1 MPPRRSH
8 KKSRAGCRRCK
19 NRKIKC
25 DEVHPRCGNCA
36 KHGVS
41 CDFSNPDVL
50 EQLTASTTTSA
61 ESIGAPTPSPA
72 PSIITAPRTPSTR
85 PRAPSSPA
93 RPSRPNPSPPTPIY
107 SQPSPTVSISD
118 SSDGDRMLEL
128 RLMHHYT
135 NVTSK
140 TLLINS
146 SAAEDIWQRAVPQ
159 MAFSG
164 NGRTYLAD
172 AILSVAALHLRS
184 MTPDD
189 KVLVRA
195 SHAYSAST
203 LSAYCASLD
212 AGITAE
218 NAEALFLTAT
228 LIAFQ
233 ASASRIFAK
242 DEVDAAGSTNRYAL
256 PLSWFHAFQGVK
268 TVVAT
273 SWLWIRHSPIVKV
286 VIDSQPSFQLN
297 LNPRSPDSFFGH
309 LLEGLEEELMNE
321 DPRLVNTTSQAYSH
335 AVSVINWA
343 HKNYHAAA
351 SLAFPATVSRR
362 FVDLVDAKR
371 PRALAILACF
381 FALLKRMDNVW
392 WLQDVARREVM
403 GLVGMFEPGSK
414 WWRHIEWPVRIALWD
429 GNSIPQD
436 VWGTE
441 LEEQAPDQPG
451 LVNSM
456 IHHIEMM
463 TEMLNQPQPTQAQA
477 QAQPPIPIPDEIL
490 LEPASPD

>member
-36 KHGVS
+36 KHGVP

-50 EQLTASTTTSA
+50 EELAISTNTST

-72 PSIITAPRTPSTR
+72 PTVNFNSAPRTPLPR

-93 RPSRPNPSPPTPIY
+93 RAPRPNPSPPTSVY
-107 SQPSPTVSISD
+107 SQPSIS
-118 SSDGDRMLEL
+118 SSTNTIDHGERMLEL

-140 TLLINS
+140 TLLTNS
-146 SAAEDIWQRAVPQ
+146 PAAEDIWQRAVPQ

-164 NGRTYLAD
+164 NGKTYLAD

-184 MTPDD
+184 MSPND
-189 KVLVRA
+189 KALVRA
-195 SHAYSAST
+195 SHAYSASS
-203 LSAYCASLD
+203 LSAFGASLGS
-212 AGITAE
+212 GITPD
-218 NAEALFLTAT
+218 NAEALQCLSHLCQGRRGFCPWGFNESILP
-228 LIAFQ
+228 
-233 ASASRIFAK
+233 
-242 DEVDAAGSTNRYAL
+242 

-268 TVVAT
+268 TVVAN
-273 SWLWIRHSPIVKV
+273 SWQWIHHSDIVKV
-286 VIDSQPSFQLN
+286 VIDSQPGFQLN

-309 LLEGLEEELMNE
+309 MLEGLNDELMNE
-321 DPRLVNTTSQAYSH
+321 DPRLLSTTTQAYSH
-335 AVSVINWA
+335 AVSVLNWA

-351 SLAFPATVSRR
+351 ALTFPATVSKRY
-362 FVDLVDAKR
+362 VDLVDARR

-403 GLVGMFEPGSK
+403 GLVSLFEPGSK
-414 WWRHIEWPVRIALWD
+414 WWRHLEWPIRIALLD
-429 GNSIPQD
+429 GSSIPQD
-436 VWGTE
+436 IWGTE
-441 LEEQAPDQPG
+441 LEEQAPEQQTVG
-451 LVNSM
+451 SM
-456 IHHIEMM
+456 TQHIEIFA
-463 TEMLNQPQPTQAQA
+463 EMLHQH
-477 QAQPPIPIPDEIL
+477 AQPPIPIADEDLIVPD
-490 LEPASPD
+490 SPD

>member
-36 KHGVS
+36 KHGVP

-50 EQLTASTTTSA
+50 EELAISTNTST
-61 ESIGAPTPSPA
+61 ESVGAPTPSPA
-72 PSIITAPRTPSTR
+72 PTVNFNSAPRTPLTR

-93 RPSRPNPSPPTPIY
+93 RAPRPNPSPPTSVY
-107 SQPSPTVSISD
+107 SQPSIS
-118 SSDGDRMLEL
+118 SSTNTIDHGERMLEL

-140 TLLINS
+140 TLLTNS
-146 SAAEDIWQRAVPQ
+146 PAAEDIWQRAVPQ

-164 NGRTYLAD
+164 NGKTYLAD

-184 MTPDD
+184 MSPND
-189 KVLVRA
+189 KALVRA
-195 SHAYSAST
+195 SHAYSASS
-203 LSAYCASLD
+203 LSAFGASLG
-212 AGITAE
+212 AGITPE

-233 ASASRIFAK
+233 ASASRIFVK
-242 DEVDAAGSTNRYAL
+242 DDGDAAPGDSTVRYVP

-268 TVVAT
+268 TVVAN
-273 SWLWIRHSPIVKV
+273 SWQWIHHSDIVKV
-286 VIDSQPSFQLN
+286 IIDSQPSFQLN

-309 LLEGLEEELMNE
+309 MLEGLADELSNE
-321 DPRLVNTTSQAYSH
+321 DPRLVASTTQAYSH
-335 AVSVINWA
+335 AVSVLNWA

-351 SLAFPATVSRR
+351 ALTFTATVSKRY
-362 FVDLVDAKR
+362 VDLVDARR

-403 GLVGMFEPGSK
+403 GLVSLFEPGSK
-414 WWRHIEWPVRIALWD
+414 WWRHLEWPIRIAVLD
-429 GNSIPQD
+429 GSSIPQD
-436 VWGTE
+436 IWGTE
-441 LEEQAPDQPG
+441 LEEQAPEQQNVLG
-451 LVNSM
+451 SM
-456 IHHIEMM
+456 TQHIEMFA
-463 TEMLNQPQPTQAQA
+463 EMLNQHT
-477 QAQPPIPIPDEIL
+477 QPPIPIADEDLIVPD
-490 LEPASPD
+490 SPD

>member
-36 KHGVS
+36 KHGVP

-50 EQLTASTTTSA
+50 EELAATTNISN
-61 ESIGAPTPSPA
+61 ESIGAPTPSPV
-72 PSIITAPRTPSTR
+72 PSGSINAPRTPLTR

-93 RPSRPNPSPPTPIY
+93 RVPRPNPSPPTSIY
-107 SQPSPTVSISD
+107 SQPSMT
-118 SSDGDRMLEL
+118 SSSSNANHGDRMLEL

-140 TLLINS
+140 TLLTNS
-146 SAAEDIWQRAVPQ
+146 PAAEDIWQRAVPQ

-164 NGRTYLAD
+164 NGKTYLAD

-184 MTPDD
+184 MAPDD
-189 KVLVRA
+189 KALVRA
-195 SHAYSAST
+195 SHSYSASS
-203 LSAYCASLD
+203 LSAYCASLEN
-212 AGITAE
+212 GITAD

-233 ASASRIFAK
+233 ASASRIFVK
-242 DEVDAAGSTNRYAL
+242 DDGDTDPNDPNARYTP

-273 SWLWIRHSPIVKV
+273 SWQWIRHSDIVKV

-309 LLEGLEEELMNE
+309 LLEGLEEELINE
-321 DPRLVNTTSQAYSH
+321 DPRFVATTGQAYSH
-335 AVSVINWA
+335 SVSVINWA

-351 SLAFPATVSRR
+351 ALAFPATVSRR

-392 WLQDVARREVM
+392 WLQDVSRREVM
-403 GLVGMFEPGSK
+403 GLVSMFEPRSK
-414 WWRHIEWPVRIALWD
+414 WWRHLEWPIRIALLD
-429 GNSIPQD
+429 GSSIPQD
-436 VWGTE
+436 IWGTE
-441 LEEQAPDQPG
+441 LEEQQAPQEQG
-451 LVNSM
+451 VVGSM
-456 IHHIEMM
+456 IHHIEMFA
-463 TEMLNQPQPTQAQA
+463 EILNRPPT
-477 QAQPPIPIPDEIL
+477 QPPIPIADEDLIAPD
-490 LEPASPD
+490 SPD

>member
-36 KHGVS
+36 KHGVP

-50 EQLTASTTTSA
+50 EQLTAATPAVSA
-61 ESIGAPTPSPA
+61 ENSIGAPTPSPSA
-72 PSIITAPRTPSTR
+72 TINAPRTPLTR
-85 PRAPSSPA
+85 PRAPSSPV
-93 RPSRPNPSPPTPIY
+93 RVPRPNPSPPTSVY
-107 SQPSPTVSISD
+107 SQPSIS
-118 SSDGDRMLEL
+118 SATSDPNHGDRMLEL

-140 TLLINS
+140 TLLTNS
-146 SAAEDIWQRAVPQ
+146 PAAEDIWQRAVPQ

-164 NGRTYLAD
+164 NGKTYLAD

-184 MTPDD
+184 MAPDD
-189 KVLVRA
+189 KCLVRA
-195 SHAYSAST
+195 SHAYSASS
-203 LSAYCASLD
+203 LSAYCASLE
-212 AGITAE
+212 AGITAD

-233 ASASRIFAK
+233 ASASRLFIK
-242 DEVDAAGSTNRYAL
+242 DDGDTDPGDSISRYTP

-268 TVVAT
+268 TVVAS
-273 SWLWIRHSPIVKV
+273 SWQWICHSDIVKV

-297 LNPRSPDSFFGH
+297 LNPRSPDSYFGH
-309 LLEGLEEELMNE
+309 MLEGLADELMNE
-321 DPRLVNTTSQAYSH
+321 DPRYVAATTQAYSH
-335 AVSVINWA
+335 AVSVLNWA

-351 SLAFPATVSRR
+351 ALAFPATVSRR
-362 FVDLVDAKR
+362 YVDLVDAKR

-392 WLQDVARREVM
+392 WLQDVSRREVM
-403 GLVGMFEPGSK
+403 GLVNLFEPGSK
-414 WWRHIEWPVRIALWD
+414 WWRHLEWPIRIALLD
-429 GNSIPQD
+429 GSTIPQD
-436 VWGTE
+436 IWGTE
-441 LEEQAPDQPG
+441 LEEQAPDQSEVVG
-451 LVNSM
+451 SM
-456 IHHIEMM
+456 VQHIELFAG
-463 TEMLNQPQPTQAQA
+463 MLNQSHV
-477 QAQPPIPIPDEIL
+477 QPPIPIPDEDLIV
-490 LEPASPD
+490 PDSPD